1 MFDETPTTTTG
12 HDDTLGRAVPLP
24 PAVARAEVAREIRGF
39 LQETVSWH
47 AQAAADR
54 TDPPVLGLK
63 VTAGT
68 GKTRETLRALAKAAP
83 LLLIRGPV
91 IYHAPTLALA
101 REAFA
106 TFRELAPHVPAA
118 VVAGRS
124 AIVDGVPLC
133 NRIEELAGLGEMVSS
148 FQESVCKRYED
159 GRMVFAKCFS
169 GCRYQAQFREEPQ
182 VVFTSHAYLRWQ
194 LPLQGTISLRIID
207 EAFWSTLHSSPI
219 LLMDAWLTGP
229 TPKSVA
235 ERLRDDWVREQAEQT
250 GAARKFWETEGPTA
264 TDHGKCARVGE
275 ARFLVVD
282 ALREGRSPIAALQ
295 KAGIDRD
302 LVDAFGEWE
311 IRDLPAA
318 GVRLEQYPRLQAE
331 IIRAFDPAER
341 KAMLLR
347 AKVWQLIAA
356 DFETGDTGRLSWVPL
371 KPCPETG
378 QPRHAIGLHL
388 RHDLPL
394 DAPVLMI
401 DADLSPLIVG
411 AYAPST
417 RFLRVDAEQTAE
429 VVQISDRTMSTSWL
443 LDSEEGRGR
452 RDLVRAIIADEFVS
466 SSGPVLLA
474 ATKKVLRALHQDIVI
489 SDNHPVRRRQPSWP
503 LAPVGGRA

>member
-1 MFDETPTTTTG
+1 MFDETPTATTG
-12 HDDTLGRAVPLP
+12 HDNTLDRAGHLP
-24 PAVARAEVAREIRGF
+24 PAVARVEVARTIRGF
-39 LQETVSWH
+39 LQETSSWH

-54 TDPPVLGLK
+54 ADPPVLALK

-68 GKTRETLRALAKAAP
+68 GKTRQTLEALAEVAP
-83 LLLIRGPV
+83 NFLTRGPI
-91 IYHAPTLALA
+91 IYYAPTLALA

-106 TFRELAPHVPAA
+106 TFRELAPQVPAA

-133 NRIEELAGLGEMVSS
+133 HRIEELAGLGEMVPS

-159 GRMVFAKCFS
+159 GRMVLAKCYP
-169 GCRYQAQFREEPQ
+169 GCRYQAAFREEPQ

-207 EAFWSTLHSSPI
+207 EAFWSTLYGSPI

-229 TPKSVA
+229 TQKSVA
-235 ERLRDDWVREQAEQT
+235 ERLRDDWVREQAERI
-250 GAARKFWETEGPTA
+250 GAARKFWETEGPTS

-282 ALREGRSPIAALQ
+282 ALREGRSPIAALR

-318 GVRLEQYPRLQAE
+318 TVRLEQDPRLQAE

-347 AKVWQLIAA
+347 AK
-356 DFETGDTGRLSWVPL
+356 FGR
-371 KPCPETG
+371 
-378 QPRHAIGLHL
+378 
-388 RHDLPL
+388 
-394 DAPVLMI
+394 
-401 DADLSPLIVG
+401 
-411 AYAPST
+411 
-417 RFLRVDAEQTAE
+417 
-429 VVQISDRTMSTSWL
+429 
-443 LDSEEGRGR
+443 
-452 RDLVRAIIADEFVS
+452 
-466 SSGPVLLA
+466 
-474 ATKKVLRALHQDIVI
+474 
-489 SDNHPVRRRQPSWP
+489 
-503 LAPVGGRA
+503 